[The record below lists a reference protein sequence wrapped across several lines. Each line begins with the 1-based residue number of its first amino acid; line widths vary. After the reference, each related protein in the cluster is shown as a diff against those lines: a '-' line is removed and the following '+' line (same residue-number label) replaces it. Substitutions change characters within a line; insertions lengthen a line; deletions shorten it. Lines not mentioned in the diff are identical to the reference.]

1 MYVRAAGHPVVGTP
15 VDHPEVQAKHRS
27 LFGGHKHGTSGGQHH
42 KLNLSASRLGQ
53 IVIDSTAGGFGFRLG
68 ALPAAHLR
76 RLSQLLWVQRHPTV

>member
-1 MYVRAAGHPVVGTP
+1 MVGTP

-27 LFGGHKHGTSGGQHH
+27 LFGGHKHGSAGGQHH

-68 ALPAAHLR
+68 M
-76 RLSQLLWVQRHPTV
+76 LSGAGLLLCMPH